1 MRFKVDTQALF
12 DAWTYLSKVVTRG
25 IPFDGVDFVAKGDVL
40 TLTHTDPEVAVRVT
54 ISGVEIIEEGTA
66 FFPLKSLTESTK
78 GLPGN
83 KMMVEVWTEAN
94 NGDFK
99 QLRVHSKDDAGGSGR
114 MPCLEEGNFQLF
126 ELAEESE
133 LESITLTQRIIKRGI
148 ANTIFAINSG
158 VRSPHQILLAEF
170 VEIEPDKV
178 TFIGS
183 SLNHFAS
190 YTVSGRDNNGISKKL
205 MIPQKG
211 ASILEGIMKDLPDAE
226 VKFSFNDEFLLVE
239 MGEISLVARLRDE
252 ERYPD
257 FKSMRTPKEST
268 FELIVSRADFYAA
281 VNYIN
286 SYVGQK
292 GLSGVLTVKDS
303 TLYLGVD
310 EVADG
315 VTAANKSI
323 PCDAQFDEEFTI
335 AFRLDI
341 LAAACTHVESQDIN
355 ILLPKNMGQA
365 AYIYPTQNTEE
376 NVWFEQL
383 VASNATPP
391 QNKAIAEDQTPV
403 A

>member
-1 MRFKVDTQALF
+1 
-12 DAWTYLSKVVTRG
+12 
-25 IPFDGVDFVAKGDVL
+25 
-40 TLTHTDPEVAVRVT
+40 
-54 ISGVEIIEEGTA
+54 
-66 FFPLKSLTESTK
+66 
-78 GLPGN
+78 
-83 KMMVEVWTEAN
+83 
-94 NGDFK
+94 
-99 QLRVHSKDDAGGSGR
+99 
-114 MPCLEEGNFQLF
+114 
-126 ELAEESE
+126 
-133 LESITLTQRIIKRGI
+133 
-148 ANTIFAINSG
+148 
-158 VRSPHQILLAEF
+158 
-170 VEIEPDKV
+170 
-178 TFIGS
+178 
-183 SLNHFAS
+183 
-190 YTVSGRDNNGISKKL
+190 
-205 MIPQKG
+205 
-211 ASILEGIMKDLPDAE
+211 MKDLPDAE

-391 QNKAIAEDQTPV
+391 QNKAIAEDQTPE